1 MLTKPSSSSFAL
13 AGSHLTGGLQPPNI
27 CWKISIERCRQSRRF
42 LDCIEDNF
50 LSQVI
55 DSPTRG
61 NMILDLIVTDKSKL
75 ISDIKIGGSL
85 GCSGHALVGF
95 TVLREMGK
103 VRSIVSVLGSDRTG
117 LIFTRSQERTQPGG
131 LNQPGQTEQGT
142 PYHVLSCWVLAGGS
156 WAEASELWLG
166 RARQWQAVRVALW
179 VLLFCF
185 VYSPYL

>member
-1 MLTKPSSSSFAL
+1 
-13 AGSHLTGGLQPPNI
+13 
-27 CWKISIERCRQSRRF
+27 
-42 LDCIEDNF
+42 
-50 LSQVI
+50 
-55 DSPTRG
+55 
-61 NMILDLIVTDKSKL
+61 MILDLIVTDKSKL